1 MPISAPPRICCI
13 VEGHGEV
20 ESVPNLVH
28 RICQARG
35 VAAPLVS
42 RPIRWDRDGLV
53 KPGET
58 ERAVRMAVKYSGRAG
73 GVFIVVDADDDC
85 PASLGPELL
94 QRARQAADG
103 VPVALTLA
111 CREYESWFLAAAEC
125 FRGFHGL
132 PAGLA
137 PPENA
142 DGIRGAKEWLR
153 KAAKPGSS
161 YRPSVDQ
168 LRFTRQLDLAL
179 ARRSPSFLR
188 FEREAVRLI
197 ATLEAT
203 SGSAP

>member
-103 VPVALTLA
+103 VPLALTLA
-111 CREYESWFLAAAEC
+111 CRSTSHGFWPPRNVSAVSTAYRLTWRRRKMRIRSGAPRSGCASRPRLAQAT
-125 FRGFHGL
+125 G
-132 PAGLA
+132 PA
-137 PPENA
+137 
-142 DGIRGAKEWLR
+142 
-153 KAAKPGSS
+153 
-161 YRPSVDQ
+161 
-168 LRFTRQLDLAL
+168 
-179 ARRSPSFLR
+179 
-188 FEREAVRLI
+188 
-197 ATLEAT
+197 
-203 SGSAP
+203 